1 MSPAPIT
8 RTEPAAATG
17 ARETACSAT
26 VSGSVS
32 AASTI
37 DIPGGSRWAIRAGTA
52 TRSANAPSRRHSP
65 CATPSTRRSSHRLVR
80 PAVQKAHRP
89 Q

>member
-8 RTEPAAATG
+8 RTDPAAATG

-26 VSGSVS
+26 ASGSAS

-37 DIPGGSRWAIRAGTA
+37 DIPGAAVDDPRRDRDPLRERPVPPPLAVRDAQHAAVVAQVGQ
-52 TRSANAPSRRHSP
+52 APP
-65 CATPSTRRSSHRLVR
+65 
-80 PAVQKAHRP
+80 QNAHRP